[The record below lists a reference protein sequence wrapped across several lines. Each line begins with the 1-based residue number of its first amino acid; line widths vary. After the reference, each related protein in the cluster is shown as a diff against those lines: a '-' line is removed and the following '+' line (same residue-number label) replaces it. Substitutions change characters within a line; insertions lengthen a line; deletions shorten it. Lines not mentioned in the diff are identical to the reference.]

1 MFDSS
6 EEKSDVRKHV
16 PPHEMKTKTTL
27 LLLALVVAVAVYI
40 KYYESKGPNTEEAKR
55 QAQNVINFERDA
67 LEGIVIQN
75 GDDKIE
81 LHKQDQKWRI
91 EAPFKDQADRG
102 AVENLLADLDAWQK
116 FDSIP
121 AKEIVENKNRLDE
134 YGLSKGKLK
143 LKLLGKDAPAEIT
156 FGNDAALQG
165 KMYVRVGDGSD
176 VIIAAQS
183 VRNDIAKKPED
194 FRDKKLTDL
203 TAAQVTRLLLKTTAG
218 EMELEKKSDHW
229 EIVKPLRAR
238 GDDQKINDLLAQV
251 TTAQIQQFVAE
262 DRGDLRPYGLAEPRG
277 SIALFSAED
286 KSAGRTDSSRGET
299 GQTLQIGGVPEK
311 EKEQVYVRFTAR
323 NAVYTLPKKIEE
335 ILAVKPADL
344 RDRHLV
350 RIDTNILDRITID
363 APGKGKTVLGRK
375 DENWT
380 IASRN
385 NQPANSGEVN
395 RLLDLLKVEQ
405 VTKFVEDVAS
415 DLPKY
420 GLDKPQLQLTF
431 SSFASENTP
440 ETTAGEHPFATIAFG
455 KIDGENVYA
464 RLGDEPFI
472 VAVRRSLLDN
482 IFTDPLQWQE
492 LAIFRFKPDEVH
504 KLTVMTDRESALIRN
519 ENKEWTWVTGS
530 EPINQVNVQS
540 LLNTLTVL
548 RAVRWVGVTTPAHGV
563 DKPQIT
569 ITFTTS
575 PDDKNVHKLFVGA
588 SAGQGMWFARTDER
602 EGTFVISNPDFN
614 ALRLPLLALPAPSP
628 TASAAGTPAVSA
640 SPTVSASPKP

>member
-1 MFDSS
+1 
-6 EEKSDVRKHV
+6 
-16 PPHEMKTKTTL
+16 MKTKTTL
-27 LLLALVVAVAVYI
+27 ILLGVVIALGLYI
-40 KYYESKGPNTEEAKR
+40 KFYESKGPNTEEAKR
-55 QAQNVINFERDA
+55 QAQNVINFERDG
-67 LEGIVIQN
+67 LEGIVILN

-81 LHKQDQKWRI
+81 LRKQDQKWRI

-102 AVENLLADLDAWQK
+102 IVENLLADLDSWPK
-116 FDSIP
+116 HDSIP
-121 AKEIVENKNRLDE
+121 ASEIAKDKSRLE
-134 YGLSKGKLK
+134 EFGLSKGKLK
-143 LKLLGKDAPAEIT
+143 LKLLGKDAPPEIT
-156 FGNDAALQG
+156 FGNDTALQG
-165 KMYVRVGDGSD
+165 RMYVRVGDNSD
-176 VIIAAQS
+176 VIIAAQT
-183 VRNDIAKKPED
+183 VRNDIAKKPEE

-203 TAAQVTRLLLKTTAG
+203 ATAQVTRALLKTAAG
-218 EMELEKKSDHW
+218 EMEVEKKADHW
-229 EIVKPLRAR
+229 EIVKPLKAR

-262 DRGDLRPYGLAEPRG
+262 DQGDLRPYGLAEPRG
-277 SIALFSAED
+277 SITLFSGDD
-286 KSAGRTDSSRGET
+286 KT
-299 GQTLQIGGVPEK
+299 GQTLQIGGPAGAG

-335 ILAVKPADL
+335 LLAVKPADL

-363 APGKGKTVLGRK
+363 APGKGKTVLARK
-375 DENWT
+375 EENWT

-385 NQPANSGEVN
+385 NQPANTGEVL
-395 RLLDLLKVEQ
+395 RLLNVLKAEQ

-420 GLDKPQLQLTF
+420 GLDKPQLQVTL

-440 ETTAGEHPFATIAFG
+440 ESTAGEQPFATIAFG
-455 KIDGENVYA
+455 KVEGDNVFA

-472 VAVRRSLLDN
+472 VAVRRGLVESILA
-482 IFTDPLQWQE
+482 DPLQWQE

-504 KLTVMTDRESALIRN
+504 KLTVATDRESALVRN
-519 ENKEWTWVTGS
+519 ENKEWTWVNGS

-548 RAVRWVGVTTPAHGV
+548 RAMRWAGATNPAHGL

-575 PDDKNVHKLFVGA
+575 PDDKAVHKLMIGA
-588 SAGQGMWFARTDER
+588 SAGEGMWFARTEER

-614 ALRLPLLALPAPSP
+614 ALRLPLVALPAPSP
-628 TASAAGTPAVSA
+628 TPSATSSVAP
-640 SPTVSASPKP
+640 SPSGSPRP

>member
-1 MFDSS
+1 
-6 EEKSDVRKHV
+6 
-16 PPHEMKTKTTL
+16 MKTKTTL
-27 LLLALVVAVAVYI
+27 LLLAVVVAVAVYI
-40 KYYESKGPNTEEAKR
+40 KYYESQGPNTVEAKR
-55 QAQNVINFERDA
+55 QAGNVINFERDT
-67 LEGIVIQN
+67 LDGIVIQN

-81 LHKQDQKWRI
+81 LRRQDLKWRI

-102 AVENLLADLDAWQK
+102 AIENLLADLDAWQRY
-116 FDSIP
+116 DAIP
-121 AKEIVENKNRLDE
+121 AKEIAKDKNKLDE
-134 YGLSKGKLK
+134 FGLSKAKLR
-143 LKLLGKDAPAEIT
+143 LKLLGKNAPPEIT
-156 FGNDAALQG
+156 FGNDAALEG
-165 KMYVRVGDGSD
+165 KMYVRIGDGNE
-176 VIIAAQS
+176 VVIAAQS
-183 VRNDIAKKPED
+183 VRNDIAKKPEE
-194 FRDKKLTDL
+194 FRDRKLTDL
-203 TAAQVTRLLLKTTAG
+203 ATAQVTRALLKTAAG
-218 EMELEKKSDHW
+218 EMEMEKKADHW

-238 GDDQKINDLLAQV
+238 GDDQKIADLLAQV

-277 SIALFSAED
+277 SITLFSGDD
-286 KSAGRTDSSRGET
+286 KN
-299 GQTLQIGGVPEK
+299 GQVLQLGGIPEK
-311 EKEQVYVRFTAR
+311 EKDQVYVRFTTR

-350 RIDTNILDRITID
+350 RIDPNMLDRITIE
-363 APGKGKTVLGRK
+363 ATGKGKTVLARK
-375 DENWT
+375 EESWT

-385 NQPANSGEVN
+385 NQAANSGEVT
-395 RLLDLLKVEQ
+395 RLLDLIRNEQ

-431 SSFASENTP
+431 SSFASENTA

-455 KIDGENVYA
+455 KVEGDSVYA

-472 VAVRRSLLDN
+472 VAVRRGLVDN
-482 IFTDPLQWQE
+482 IFSDPLQWQE

-504 KLTVMTDRESALIRN
+504 RLTVVTDREAALVRN
-519 ENKEWTWVTGS
+519 EKKEWTWVKGN

-548 RAVRWVGVTTPAHGV
+548 RAVRWTGATIPAHGF

-575 PDDKNVHKLFVGA
+575 PDDKAVHKLVIGN
-588 SAGQGMWFARTDER
+588 SAGEGMWFARTDER
-602 EGTFVISNPDFN
+602 EGTFVMSNPDLN
-614 ALRLPLLALPAPSP
+614 AFKLPLVAMPSP
-628 TASAAGTPAVSA
+628 SPAASPSGTMAATPTPAA
-640 SPTVSASPKP
+640 SASPKP